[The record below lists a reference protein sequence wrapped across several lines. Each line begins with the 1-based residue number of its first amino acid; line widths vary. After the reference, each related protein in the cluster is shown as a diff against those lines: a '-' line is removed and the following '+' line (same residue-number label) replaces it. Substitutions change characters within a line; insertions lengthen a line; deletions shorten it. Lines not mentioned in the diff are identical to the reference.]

1 MSLPLLALFLAA
13 FAVGTTEFII
23 AGLLP
28 EIASDLGVSIAT
40 AGLLISG
47 YAAGVAIGGPIVAIA
62 TTRFERRATLL
73 GLMAV
78 FLAGNA
84 LCALSPSYA
93 WLLAARVFI
102 ACTHG
107 ALLGIAAVMATTLVP
122 ENRQARAISMV
133 LSGLTVSN
141 IIGLPL
147 GTAIGNAFGW
157 RMTFWAIAALGVASA
172 IGMAALL
179 PREARSDAPK
189 PGIMSEIAV
198 LGRQEVYLSLLMIVA
213 AAMAYFGLFSY
224 VAPLLLES
232 ADLPEGALPW
242 VLSFLGVGA
251 FVGIIAGGRLA
262 DWKLMPSVIVILA
275 VQVAMFCVLPF
286 LVHNAVVATIAM
298 FVWSATG
305 VSLVATPLQ
314 ARALKSA
321 RASPNLASTL
331 ISSAFNVGIAAGAGI
346 GAAALMRGVA
356 TADLPWLGLLG
367 AIPAL
372 LLAFLARA
380 LDRRQS
386 IAAAATA
393 A

>member
-172 IGMAALL
+172 VGMAALL

-198 LGRQEVYLSLLMIVA
+198 LGRLEEYLSLLMFVA
-213 AAMAYFGLFSY
+213 AAVAYVGLFSY